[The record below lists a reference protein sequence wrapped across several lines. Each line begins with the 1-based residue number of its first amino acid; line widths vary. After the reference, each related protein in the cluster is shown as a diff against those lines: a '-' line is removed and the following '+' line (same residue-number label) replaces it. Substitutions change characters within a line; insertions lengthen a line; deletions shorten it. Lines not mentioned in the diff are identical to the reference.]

1 MQKQAEQEGKKIQ
14 SSKLRNNAIFC
25 QSTEN
30 SANKVDGKI
39 VSNRKHDLKRR
50 ESFRRPTFRR
60 EKQIDN
66 GLTMTEKDNV
76 E

>member
-1 MQKQAEQEGKKIQ
+1 M
-14 SSKLRNNAIFC
+14 RNNAIFC

-39 VSNRKHDLKRR
+39 FSNRKHDLKRR
-50 ESFRRPTFRR
+50 ESFRRPAFRR

>member
-1 MQKQAEQEGKKIQ
+1 MQKQAEEGKKIR

-30 SANKVDGKI
+30 WANKVDGKI

-50 ESFRRPTFRR
+50 ESFRRPAFRR
-60 EKQIDN
+60 EQQIDN